1 MLTMHD
7 VAEMIGVNY
16 QSVRVYRGRAIF
28 NERNGNVRPGD
39 LPPADSYAGQT
50 PLWKLETIE
59 AWAKARPRAGR
70 IND

>member
-1 MLTMHD
+1 MLNMQNIAD
-7 VAEMIGVNY
+7 LVGVGY
-16 QSVRVYRGRAIF
+16 QSIRVYRGRAIF

-39 LPPADSYAGQT
+39 LPPADSYTGQT
-50 PLWKLETIE
+50 PLWKPETIE